1 MSTWGENHMHSIV
14 KKKKLNKVGQQPLG
28 RTCNFSPK
36 FYQHEPEKKDV
47 YLSYSNTLRCFPT
60 SFRSFCAIGWC
71 HLFGILCYRC
81 QLIQKL
87 IDSTKPQFLF
97 YFLGVGEPFS
107 VGQNLYSTAKDCTP
121 SNESILK
128 INQIVATHLNFH
140 SFTFCMNCLIC

>member
-14 KKKKLNKVGQQPLG
+14 KKTELRWIAALG
-28 RTCNFSPK
+28 RTCNFPPK
-36 FYQHEPEKKDV
+36 FNQHKPEKRDV

-87 IDSTKPQFLF
+87 IDSTKPQFSF
-97 YFLGVGEPFS
+97 YFLGVGNP
-107 VGQNLYSTAKDCTP
+107 LALARTCTQQP
-121 SNESILK
+121 RIAHPLMKAS
-128 INQIVATHLNFH
+128 
-140 SFTFCMNCLIC
+140 